1 MDSLTQIA
9 LGAAIG
15 QAGLGKQHRA
25 RGAVYGAICGT
36 LPDLDVL
43 WPLADPVA
51 SFTYHRSYSHSLLV
65 LTLLAP
71 IIVWLIRRFDQQ
83 IKGSWKRWLGVI
95 WLVLITHPLLDCLTV
110 YGTQIF
116 LPFSNTPVSG
126 SVIFV
131 IDPIYTLPLLL
142 AVGVSLSRGMPAGRV
157 RAAML
162 GLSISSL
169 YLCFAVAAKFSV
181 DKTIAED
188 HLARQ
193 LQPTVR
199 VSTPAPLTTLVWRV
213 VSVMPGGY
221 EVSFVRPFGMGQ
233 IASQYYPSTPKLL
246 EPVADSWAVQRLQ
259 WFTHGAYR
267 VRQEGD
273 EVVITDLRMGLEDGY
288 AFSFAVA
295 RNDNGRIVAIAPK
308 AIKPPE
314 LGGKMIERL
323 KNVFRSTRQST

>member
-15 QAGLGKQHRA
+15 QAGLGKQHRV

-43 WPLADPVA
+43 WPMADPVA
-51 SFTYHRSYSHSLLV
+51 SFTYHRGYSHSLLV
-65 LTLLAP
+65 LSLLAP
-71 IIVWLIRRFDQQ
+71 VIVWLIRRFDR
-83 IKGSWKRWLGVI
+83 KAMGSWQRWLAVI
-95 WLVLITHPLLDCLTV
+95 WLVLITHPLLDSLTV

-116 LPFSNTPVSG
+116 LPFSNYPVSG
-126 SVIFV
+126 SAIFI
-131 IDPIYTLPLLL
+131 IDPLYTVPLLL
-142 AVGVSLSRGMPAGRV
+142 AVAVSLSRAVPLSRV
-157 RAAML
+157 RVAMI
-162 GLSISSL
+162 GLSVSSL

-181 DKTIAED
+181 ESRIADD
-188 HLARQ
+188 HLARE
-193 LQPTVR
+193 LRPTVR

-213 VSVMPGGY
+213 VSVLPGGY

-314 LGGKMIERL
+314 LGSEMIERL
-323 KNVFRSTRQST
+323 KNVFRVTRQST